1 LVQMLQSV
9 FCRIVLHL
17 RKKNEYEIVKGH
29 PKLQNVQVITVY
41 IHITRYSKNKKTVVN
56 LFL

>member
-1 LVQMLQSV
+1 MLQSV

-17 RKKNEYEIVKGH
+17 RKKNEYKIVKGH

>member
-1 LVQMLQSV
+1 MLQSV

-29 PKLQNVQVITVY
+29 LKLQNVQVIKSEKLSLFFT
-41 IHITRYSKNKKTVVN
+41 SKTV
-56 LFL
+56 F